1 MRVNHRSLDRREF
14 LNAVSAGA
22 AGAAMSPALLFADEK
37 QDDCKPSD
45 NPSVRV
51 DSYTYKTVGKLQI
64 KANVIRPNDNA
75 RRPAVMWIHGGALI
89 VGCRCDVT
97 RQMRDAF
104 LAAGCALVSIDYRL
118 APETKLPQ
126 IIEDVRDAYTWL
138 HEQGEKLLN
147 VDAGRIAVLGGSA
160 GGYLTLMSGF
170 CVKPRPAA
178 LVSFW
183 GYGDLVGPWY
193 SQPSEHYRKQPL
205 VSKEDAWR
213 GVSGPPTTG
222 CNHETKSRMR
232 FYLHCRQQG
241 LWPKEV
247 SGFDPVT
254 DTKAFEPYCPVQ
266 NVTAEYPPTLL
277 IHGTNDTDVPYEQS
291 VMMDKELT
299 KHGVEHEFIT
309 VPNAGHGIGD
319 GDPKL
324 VAAAYAAVVPFVGR
338 FIKNK

>member
-1 MRVNHRSLDRREF
+1 MFNKRPLDRREF
-14 LNAVSAGA
+14 LSAVSASA

-37 QDDCKPSD
+37 QDDCKPS
-45 NPSVRV
+45 NVPSVRV
-51 DSYTYKTVGKLQI
+51 DSYTYKTVGKLRI

-89 VGCRCDVT
+89 GGARCDIT
-97 RQMRDAF
+97 RQVREAF
-104 LAAGCALVSIDYRL
+104 LGAGYALVSIDYRL

-160 GGYLTLMSGF
+160 GGYLTLMTGF
-170 CVKPRPAA
+170 SVKPRPAA

-193 SQPSEHYRKQPL
+193 SQPSVHYRKQPL
-205 VSKEDAWR
+205 ASKEDGWK
-213 GVSGPPTTG
+213 GVSGPPVTG
-222 CNHETKSRMR
+222 SYVNGKARMQ
-232 FYLHCRQQG
+232 FYLYCRQQG

-254 DTKAFEPYCPVQ
+254 EAKSFEPYCPVQ

-324 VAAAYAAVVPFVGR
+324 VAAAYAAVVPFVER